1 MRMSLASLRNCWHP
15 RSNPTDRPS
24 EMVSPGSPGEPW
36 LDPTFQLDFIVEQNE
51 DKSWTAEVR
60 PFMPLFAKP
69 HAVFTG
75 ETREEVVLA
84 VGKWVFENRLKPNQE
99 QKEGDTDE

>member
-1 MRMSLASLRNCWHP
+1 MSLQNSHP
-15 RSNPTDRPS
+15 MNSPTDRPN
-24 EMVSPGSPGEPW
+24 EAGEPGETW
-36 LDPTFQLDFIVEQNE
+36 LDPTYQLDFIVEQNN
-51 DKSWTAEVR
+51 DGGWTSEVR

-84 VGKWVFENRLKPNQE
+84 VSKWVYENRIKPNQE
-99 QKEGDTDE
+99 KKEGDTDE